1 MNEKTMKPYVI
12 GLDLGGTNSVF
23 GIVDVRGDI
32 KATTAIKTTGFRNA
46 EDYVK
51 AAVETL
57 KVIIKDVGGIETI
70 RSMGIGAPNGN
81 YYKGTIEYAPNLPWA
96 HNVVVPLA
104 DMFSEA
110 LGIPVALTND
120 ANAAAIGEMT
130 YGIAR
135 GLKNFIMITLGTGV
149 GSGIVI
155 DGRLVYG
162 SDGFAG
168 ELGHVIMR
176 PENGRLCGCGRKG
189 CLETYCSAT
198 GVARS
203 AHELL
208 SATERPSLLR
218 ELKLEDITSL
228 DVAVCAGKG
237 DELSKE
243 IFEFTGN
250 MLGEACANFAAFSS
264 PEAFVFFG
272 GLTKAGD
279 LLLKPIRESYDR
291 HVLNLYKG
299 KAQFLLSSLEGSS
312 AAVLGASAV
321 GWNTR

>member
-135 GLKNFIMITLGTGV
+135 GLKNFIMITDLPVNWAISSCDPRTG
-149 GSGIVI
+149 
-155 DGRLVYG
+155 
-162 SDGFAG
+162 A
-168 ELGHVIMR
+168 
-176 PENGRLCGCGRKG
+176 
-189 CLETYCSAT
+189 
-198 GVARS
+198 
-203 AHELL
+203 
-208 SATERPSLLR
+208 
-218 ELKLEDITSL
+218 
-228 DVAVCAGKG
+228 
-237 DELSKE
+237 
-243 IFEFTGN
+243 
-250 MLGEACANFAAFSS
+250 FAAVGEWGVWKPTALQREWPVQLVNFC
-264 PEAFVFFG
+264 
-272 GLTKAGD
+272 
-279 LLLKPIRESYDR
+279 LLPNGPLCC
-291 HVLNLYKG
+291 V
-299 KAQFLLSSLEGSS
+299 
-312 AAVLGASAV
+312 
-321 GWNTR
+321 T